1 MRIIYYR
8 YHFLCIFQYAYF
20 CVIWKDERKEKY
32 NPCGLP
38 ITDADSH
45 VYVSCDPLN
54 LSLPLYCYFLRIVS
68 LCLNSQGFFCLFVL
82 NDFPSYI

>member
-1 MRIIYYR
+1 M
-8 YHFLCIFQYAYF
+8 
-20 CVIWKDERKEKY
+20 KEEKY

-54 LSLPLYCYFLRIVS
+54 LSLPLYCYFLGIVS
-68 LCLNSQGFFCLFVL
+68 LCLNSQGFV
-82 NDFPSYI
+82 Y